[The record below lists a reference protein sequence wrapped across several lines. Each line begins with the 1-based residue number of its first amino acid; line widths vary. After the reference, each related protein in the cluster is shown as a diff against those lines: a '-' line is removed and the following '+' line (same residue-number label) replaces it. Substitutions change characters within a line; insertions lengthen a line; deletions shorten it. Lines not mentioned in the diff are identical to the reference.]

1 MANFNINKVILG
13 GRITKDIEL
22 KQAGE
27 TNVANF
33 SLAINRR
40 KQGETDFV
48 NCTAFGKLAD
58 MAAQYFHK
66 GSCMCVVGHIAVDAY
81 EKDGEKR
88 TSTKVIADEI
98 HFVDSKA
105 EAPASDVA
113 PKQKEAPAKTTPA
126 AQESSGSDDDD
137 LPF

>member
-1 MANFNINKVILG
+1 MANFNFNKVILG

-27 TNVANF
+27 TGVANF

-40 KQGETDFV
+40 KQGEADFV

-58 MAAQYFHK
+58 KAVQFFHK
-66 GSCMCVVGHIAVDAY
+66 GSCMCVVGHIAADAY

-105 EAPASDVA
+105 EAPASDET
-113 PKQKEAPAKTTPA
+113 PKQKEAPAKTAPA
-126 AQESSGSDDDD
+126 EQEASGSDDED